1 MKISTKGRYGL
12 RALVDLVINS
22 RGEHISLSSIAERQ
36 NISEQYMEHVFSTL
50 RKAGIVN
57 SVKGPRGGY
66 TLCSQ
71 ASHVKVGAI
80 LEALEGDLSIA
91 ESVTPGFEG
100 DFNCIEYSI
109 TELLWERIDLATKKI
124 LDETT
129 LQDLVDDSLKREAES
144 CHMYYI

>member
-66 TLCSQ
+66 TLSSQ
-71 ASHVKVGAI
+71 ASHLKISTI
-80 LEALEGDLSIA
+80 LEALEGDLSIT
-91 ESVTPGFEG
+91 ESNTSRVEG
-100 DFNCIEYSI
+100 EFNCIEYSI
-109 TELLWERIDLATKKI
+109 TELLWERIDFATKQI

-129 LQDLVDDSLKREAES
+129 LQDLADDSLKREAES

>member
-66 TLCSQ
+66 TLSSQ
-71 ASHVKVGAI
+71 ASHVKVSAI

-91 ESVTPGFEG
+91 ETVTSGTEG
-100 DFNCIEYSI
+100 NFNCIEYSI
-109 TELLWERIDLATKKI
+109 TELLWERVDFATKKI

-129 LQDLVDDSLKREAES
+129 LQDLADDSLKREAES

>member
-50 RKAGIVN
+50 KKAGIVN

-66 TLCSQ
+66 TLSSQ
-71 ASHVKVGAI
+71 ASHMKVSVI

-91 ESVTPGFEG
+91 ENVTPGSEG

-109 TELLWERIDLATKKI
+109 TELLWKRIDFATKKI
-124 LDETT
+124 LEETT
-129 LQDLVDDSLKREAES
+129 LQDLVDESLKRAAES
-144 CHMYYI
+144 SHMYYI

>member
-66 TLCSQ
+66 TLSSQ
-71 ASHVKVGAI
+71 ASRVKISDI

-91 ESVTPGFEG
+91 ESVTSGAEKN
-100 DFNCIEYSI
+100 FNCIEFSI
-109 TELLWERIDLATKKI
+109 TELLWERIDFATKKI

-129 LQDLVDDSLKREAES
+129 LQDLADDSLKREAES
-144 CHMYYI
+144 CYMYYI